1 VNRTKVEKWL
11 SHFFEGSLFAM
22 FLFGLF
28 NGDLYAAF
36 SALFG
41 LGMAMIPWFLK
52 REKILTVP
60 FELNLWIFIA
70 LFLHN
75 LGVLVKFYD
84 TIWWWDKM
92 THFLSTSMIAAFGFI
107 GIVIVDKYID
117 AIYLPPKF
125 LPFFIVVFVGAM
137 GVLWEIIEFV
147 IDKALN
153 AGMQYSLSDTVIDL
167 VFDNIAGIFVAI
179 LGPIYLRYRSV
190 DAIVEEM
197 NVEAVVKRFAGKAG
211 RRD

>member
-1 VNRTKVEKWL
+1 MNRAKTEKLL

-22 FLFGLF
+22 FLLGLF

-52 REKILTVP
+52 KEKILTVP

-75 LGVLVKFYD
+75 LGVLVKLYD

-92 THFLSTSMIAAFGFI
+92 THFLSTSMIAAFGFV
-107 GIVIVDKYID
+107 GIVIVDKYVD

-125 LPFFIVVFVGAM
+125 LPFFIIVFVGAM
-137 GVLWEIIEFV
+137 GVFWEIIEFI
-147 IDKALN
+147 IDKTLS

-167 VFDNIAGIFVAI
+167 VFDNIAGIVVAI
-179 LGPIYLRYRSV
+179 LGPIYLRYRSI

-197 NVEAVVKRFAGKAG
+197 KVEDVV
-211 RRD
+211 RRITTRSRNN

>member
-1 VNRTKVEKWL
+1 MNRAKTEKLL

-22 FLFGLF
+22 FLLGLF

-75 LGVLVKFYD
+75 LGVLVKLYD

-92 THFLSTSMIAAFGFI
+92 THFLSTSMIAAFGFV
-107 GIVIVDKYID
+107 GIVIVDKYVD

-125 LPFFIVVFVGAM
+125 LPFFIIVFVGAM
-137 GVLWEIIEFV
+137 GVFWEIIEFI
-147 IDKALN
+147 IDKTLS

-167 VFDNIAGIFVAI
+167 VFDNIAGIVVAI
-179 LGPIYLRYRSV
+179 LGPIYLRYRSIE
-190 DAIVEEM
+190 AIVEEM
-197 NVEAVVKRFAGKAG
+197 KVEDVV
-211 RRD
+211 RRITTRSRNN

>member
-1 VNRTKVEKWL
+1 MNRAKTEKLL

-22 FLFGLF
+22 FLLGLF

-52 REKILTVP
+52 KEKILTVP
-60 FELNLWIFIA
+60 FELNLWVFIA

-75 LGVLVKFYD
+75 LGVLVKLYD

-92 THFLSTSMIAAFGFI
+92 THFLSTSMIAAFGFV
-107 GIVIVDKYID
+107 GIVIVDKYVD

-125 LPFFIVVFVGAM
+125 LPFFIIVFVGAM
-137 GVLWEIIEFV
+137 GVFWEIIEFI
-147 IDKALN
+147 IDKTLS

-167 VFDNIAGIFVAI
+167 VFDNIAGIVVAI
-179 LGPIYLRYRSV
+179 LGPIYLRYRSI

-197 NVEAVVKRFAGKAG
+197 KVEDVV
-211 RRD
+211 RRITTRSRNN

>member
-1 VNRTKVEKWL
+1 VNRAKTEKLL

-22 FLFGLF
+22 FLLGLF

-52 REKILTVP
+52 KEKILTVP
-60 FELNLWIFIA
+60 FELNLWVFIA

-75 LGVLVKFYD
+75 LGVLVKLYD

-92 THFLSTSMIAAFGFI
+92 THFLSTSMIAAFGFV
-107 GIVIVDKYID
+107 GIVIVDKYVD

-125 LPFFIVVFVGAM
+125 LPFFIIVFVGAM
-137 GVLWEIIEFV
+137 GVFWEIIEFI
-147 IDKALN
+147 IDKTLS

-167 VFDNIAGIFVAI
+167 VFDNIAGIVVAI
-179 LGPIYLRYRSV
+179 LGPIYLRYRSI

-197 NVEAVVKRFAGKAG
+197 KVEDVV
-211 RRD
+211 RRITTRSRNN